1 MSANESK
8 HALSLVVALAGL
20 PNGEALTTQDLARHL
35 GLSVSYVENL
45 LKGLRTRQLLKS
57 NRGPRGGHRFD
68 GDLTS
73 LSVWDVVSI
82 FGGSELPPAEPN
94 DQGHVTAWLEAEYEH
109 IKNEFL
115 KAVPLFKLLGN
126 PGDFDLSLDWEMTA
140 DDFKPVL
147 NTLALVALEHDED
160 YAHTERD
167 LKNHRDGLGRSYAL

>member
-8 HALSLVVALAGL
+8 HALSLVVLLAGL

-35 GLSVSYVENL
+35 DLSVSYVENL

-68 GDLTS
+68 GDLTG

-82 FGGSELPPAEPN
+82 FGGSDLPPAEPSEN
-94 DQGHVTAWLEAEYEH
+94 GHVTAWLEAEYEH

-115 KAVPLFKLLGN
+115 KSVPLVKLLGR
-126 PGDFDLSLDWEMTA
+126 PGEIDFLLDLELAAE
-140 DDFKPVL
+140 DFKPVL
-147 NTLALVALEHDED
+147 DTLALQALGQEND
-160 YAHTERD
+160 YADTERN
-167 LKNHRDGLGRSYAL
+167 LKNHRDGVGRSYAL

>member
-1 MSANESK
+1 MRANESK
-8 HALSLVVALAGL
+8 HALSLVVLLAGL
-20 PNGEALTTQDLARHL
+20 PSGEALTTQDLARHL

-45 LKGLRTRQLLKS
+45 LKGLRTRELLKS

-73 LSVWDVVSI
+73 LNVWDVVSI
-82 FGGSELPPAEPN
+82 FGGSELPPAAPN

-126 PGDFDLSLDWEMTA
+126 PGDVDLALDWELTA
-140 DDFKPVL
+140 DEFKPVL
-147 NTLALVALEHDED
+147 DTLALGALEHDED
-160 YAHTERD
+160 YANTERD

>member
-1 MSANESK
+1 
-8 HALSLVVALAGL
+8 
-20 PNGEALTTQDLARHL
+20 
-35 GLSVSYVENL
+35 
-45 LKGLRTRQLLKS
+45 
-57 NRGPRGGHRFD
+57 
-68 GDLTS
+68 
-73 LSVWDVVSI
+73 VSI

-147 NTLALVALEHDED
+147 DTLALGALEHDED
-160 YAHTERD
+160 YAHSERD

>member
-1 MSANESK
+1 
-8 HALSLVVALAGL
+8 
-20 PNGEALTTQDLARHL
+20 
-35 GLSVSYVENL
+35 
-45 LKGLRTRQLLKS
+45 
-57 NRGPRGGHRFD
+57 
-68 GDLTS
+68 

-147 NTLALVALEHDED
+147 DTLALGALEHDED
-160 YAHTERD
+160 YAHSERD

>member
-8 HALSLVVALAGL
+8 HALSLVVLLAKL
-20 PNGEALTTQDLARHL
+20 PKGEAMTTQDLARHL
-35 GLSVSYVENL
+35 DLSVSYVENL

-68 GDLTS
+68 GDLTG

-82 FGGSELPPAEPN
+82 FGGAELPPAEPSEN
-94 DQGHVTAWLEAEYEH
+94 GHVTAWLEAEYEF

-115 KAVPLFKLLGN
+115 KAVPLFKLLGK
-126 PGDFDLSLDWEMTA
+126 PGEIDFSLEWEMTA
-140 DDFKPVL
+140 DDFRPVL
-147 NTLALVALEHDED
+147 DSLARNTLEQDED

-167 LKNHRDGLGRSYAL
+167 LKNHRDGVGRSYAL

>member
-8 HALSLVVALAGL
+8 HALSLVVLLAGL
-20 PNGEALTTQDLARHL
+20 PSGEALTTQDLARHL
-35 GLSVSYVENL
+35 DLSVSYVENL

-73 LSVWDVVSI
+73 LNVWDVVSI
-82 FGGSELPPAEPN
+82 FGGSDLPPAEPSEH
-94 DQGHVTAWLEAEYEH
+94 GHVTAWLESEYEH

-115 KAVPLFKLLGN
+115 KSVPLVKLLGH
-126 PGDFDLSLDWEMTA
+126 PGEIDFSLEWELTSE
-140 DDFKPVL
+140 DFKPVL
-147 NTLALVALEHDED
+147 DTLALHALRQDDD

>member
-8 HALSLVVALAGL
+8 HALGLVVLLAAL

-45 LKGLRTRQLLKS
+45 LKGLRTKNLLKS

-68 GDLTS
+68 GELTS

-82 FGGSELPPAEPN
+82 FGGSELPPAGPN

-115 KAVPLFKLLGN
+115 KAVPLYKLIGK
-126 PGDFDLSLDWEMTA
+126 PGDYDLSLEWELTA
-140 DDFKPVL
+140 DDFQPML
-147 NTLALVALEHDED
+147 HTLASRALEHDED
-160 YAHTERD
+160 YAHTE
-167 LKNHRDGLGRSYAL
+167 

>member
-20 PNGEALTTQDLARHL
+20 PSGEALTTQDLARRL

-115 KAVPLFKLLGN
+115 KAVPLYKLLGN

-147 NTLALVALEHDED
+147 DTLALGAPELDED
-160 YAHTERD
+160 YTHTERD